1 MIYVDGIPLD
11 YNDKTPVSFN
21 VSWMDI
27 RNITDIVVEGV
38 VSITLSLPRTQK
50 NHLALGHYSP
60 LVKRGNVFNYEY
72 RSGSNIVLQGKL
84 RIQSRSH
91 NEIQVILTSNNS
103 DWIELFKT
111 LNSKEIDLGTRLF
124 NQQEYVD
131 TLDDQSVVMYPFFK
145 LFDEQFTNDWTDV
158 HINNFKPAPNAGNF
172 IRKAFKSI
180 DYNAEFVGNMT
191 ELDKVH
197 LYRATPTD
205 ASVNFEDA
213 QAVLDTQFGV
223 GNVYSWG
230 LTSTGIYAAF
240 LVPLVTD
247 TITVDENDNIS
258 LVDFTYLDAPQG
270 QGTTQTRQYPVYT
283 SSIGGSYTVN
293 LKLMLEVLTGYQTN
307 TPMSILIRVIEAPL
321 PTPTGEIVIPP
332 GTPITDY
339 NVLAETT
346 ISYSGHIG
354 NFIPLPNEWDITT
367 PRFLVQAGQSFMV
380 CLYFILPTG
389 QVGTRYIKVYK
400 AIQTIET
407 YPSTL
412 SDGFYYNVKDALPE
426 SKASDILKSLIQNFN
441 GMIVTKYNDVF
452 IHNRDEWYQD
462 ESEDW
467 TSKVDYLRDLIYE
480 PISDISKRLLF
491 QYAVDNTDDL
501 QEVFRKENNK
511 EYGSLEVELADD
523 LLYGEQEMNPQ
534 ILYAPSMERTVETVD
549 MPHGT
554 NGRDMDAPIYN
565 NYKMDKDRV
574 LYNKGERGTPY
585 NLTGASASIPLNKYI
600 YGSFEPLKFS
610 ELYPRFWQRT
620 IELINKGEFV
630 TAYVR
635 LTSAD
640 IAQLNYRK
648 AKLIRLDDGNIVKAW
663 INRIDD
669 LRPGS
674 TAPTKIEFITFRSPA
689 EEVTVSDGAYSNGY
703 TNGYE

>member
-72 RSGSNIVLQGKL
+72 RSGGNIVLQGKL

-197 LYRATPTD
+197 LYRATPSD
-205 ASVNFEDA
+205 AEINFQDA
-213 QAVLDTQFGV
+213 QTTLDAANGI
-223 GNVYSWG
+223 GNTYSWG
-230 LTSTGIYAAF
+230 LTSTSIYAAF

-247 TITVDENDNIS
+247 TVVQDESNNIS
-258 LVDFTYLDAPQG
+258 LVNFTYLDAPQG
-270 QGTTQTRQYPVYT
+270 QGTTQVRPYPVYT
-283 SSIGGSYTVN
+283 SSIGASYNINVQ
-293 LKLMLEVLTGYQTN
+293 LRMRVLTGYTVN
-307 TPMSILIRVIEAPL
+307 ELMSIKIKAIRIPF
-321 PTPTGEIVIPP
+321 PTPTGEVIVPP

-339 NVLAETT
+339 DTLSEK
-346 ISYSGHIG
+346 SFSFSGHIG
-354 NFIPLPNEWDITT
+354 NIIPLANDFNVTLPTFVVPEGD
-367 PRFLVQAGQSFMV
+367 SFMI
-380 CLYFILPTG
+380 CLYFDLPSG
-389 QVGTRYIKVYK
+389 QVNTRYIEVFKSNINFIT
-400 AIQTIET
+400 A
-407 YPSTL
+407 PTL
-412 SDGFYYNVKDALPE
+412 VSDGLYYNVKDALPE
-426 SKASDILKSLIQNFN
+426 SKASAVLKSLIQNFN
-441 GMIVTKYNDVF
+441 GMIVTKFNDVF

-462 ESEDW
+462 EAEDW
-467 TSKVDYLRDLIYE
+467 TSKVDYLRDLSYE

-491 QYAVDNTDDL
+491 QYAVDSTDDL
-501 QEVFRKENNK
+501 QEVYRKDNNK

-523 LLYGEQEMNPQ
+523 LLYGEQQMNPQ
-534 ILYAPSMERTVETVD
+534 IDYAPSMELTVETID

-554 NGRDMDAPIYN
+554 NGKEMDAPFYN
-565 NYKMDKDRV
+565 NYRMDKDRI
-574 LYNKGERGTPY
+574 LYNLGGRGANY

-689 EEVTVSDGAYSNGY
+689 EEVVIEGRAYDNGY
-703 TNGYE
+703 TEGYD